1 MQLLE
6 ALEPWCS
13 TVYMDDANGAQYM
26 QYVERENTS
35 FDLSEKIIP
44 HDSKPQNGILVSID
58 GNIFNQQDFQYINQ
72 ISEIISDSGKI
83 GTFQLGNLSITIKN
97 LKTYE
102 KSLIKVS

>member
-1 MQLLE
+1 
-6 ALEPWCS
+6 
-13 TVYMDDANGAQYM
+13 MDDANGAQYM